1 MSKSVS
7 ARSSMSL
14 PPRRV
19 LVSAISVALATG
31 VGVAQ
36 AETQGGTAD
45 GAAVLPTIS
54 VEGAQTES
62 FKVEKASNPQY
73 TAPLLDVPQTI
84 HVVPA
89 AVIEEREATT
99 LRDVLRNVPG
109 ISMQAGE
116 GGAPPGD
123 QMSIRGFSA
132 RTDIFIDG
140 VRDFGGY
147 SRDPF
152 NLEQVEVVKGPSGS
166 YTGRGSTGGSVN
178 LVSKAPRLDDTVEG
192 SLGAGTDKYQRTTL
206 DINKAV
212 GDTTAV
218 RFNLMQH
225 EQDIAGRDEVFS
237 HRNGI
242 APSIAFGVGT
252 ETRLTLSYFHMT
264 QENMPDYG
272 IPWVPEAN
280 TALPGSQN
288 KPAPVN
294 YDNFYGL
301 TDRDYENIQNDLATI
316 EFEKDLNDSVTL
328 RNITRYGRTH
338 RDFVATAPRFVA
350 NTSTDIRRSDDK
362 NRDQIDEVMTNM
374 TDATFDFT
382 TGNVAH
388 SLVTGFEFTRE
399 FETNRLRAP
408 SGPDSQATDLYNP
421 NPSDPYTEALV
432 YTGEKR
438 ESTAKTTAVFIGD
451 TLDLSEQWQVNLGA
465 RFDHFEMQ
473 YRAAE
478 TLRQTDDMLSWRAGA
493 VYKPAQNG
501 SIYVGYGVSF
511 NPSAEGMSLSDA
523 TGSRPGTFGLD
534 PTENRTVELGTKWEL
549 AGDRLLVNAAVFR
562 TDKTNA
568 VTQDPADPNDVNVLE
583 GEQRVEGVEL
593 GATGDITEAWQVY
606 AGYTWMTS
614 EVLSSKNAAEVGK
627 EVSNTP
633 ENTLSAWTSY
643 QLTPTLSVGAG
654 AQYVDTRYSNN
665 SNARQAP
672 DYWVYDAMATWA
684 LDDTFTVRLN
694 LKNLTDEDYID
705 QVGGGHVVPGE
716 GRLAVASL
724 DFKF

>member
-1 MSKSVS
+1 MSSFYSV
-7 ARSSMSL
+7 RSLTAL
-14 PPRRV
+14 PPRRL
-19 LVSAISVALATG
+19 LVSAISVALASG
-31 VGVAQ
+31 AGFAH
-36 AETQGGTAD
+36 AETDSGA
-45 GAAVLPTIS
+45 AAVLPTIS

-62 FKVEKASNPQY
+62 FKPEKASNPQY
-73 TAPLLDVPQTI
+73 TAPLLDTPQTI

-109 ISMQAGE
+109 ISIQAGE

-152 NLEQVEVVKGPSGS
+152 NVEQVEVSKGPSGS

-178 LVSKAPRLDDTVEG
+178 LVSKAPSLQDSVSG
-192 SLGAGTDKYQRTTL
+192 SLGAGTEKYQRTTL

-212 GDTTAV
+212 SDSTAI
-218 RFNLMQH
+218 RINMMQH
-225 EQDIAGRDEVFS
+225 EQDVAGRDEVYTQRS
-237 HRNGI
+237 GI
-242 APSIAFGVGT
+242 APSVAFGVGT
-252 ETRLTLSYFHMT
+252 DTRLTLSYFHMT
-264 QENMPDYG
+264 QDNMPDYG
-272 IPWVPEAN
+272 IPWVPSTN
-280 TALPGSQN
+280 TALAGFQN
-288 KPAPVN
+288 SVAPVD
-294 YDNFYGL
+294 YSNFYGL
-301 TDRDYENIQNDLATI
+301 VARDYEHIQNDLATI
-316 EFEKDLNDSVTL
+316 EFEKDISERVTL

-350 NTSTDIRRSDDK
+350 DTSTDVRRSDDK

-374 TDATFDFT
+374 TDATFHFS

-388 SLVTGFEFTRE
+388 ALVTGFEFTRE
-399 FETNRLRAP
+399 FEENKLRA
-408 SGPDSQATDLYNP
+408 SSSPDSADTDLFNP
-421 NPSDPYTEALV
+421 TPADPYTEALV
-432 YTGEKR
+432 YTGERR

-451 TLDLSEQWQVNLGA
+451 TLDLNDKWQLNLGA
-465 RFDHFEMQ
+465 RFDHFRMK

-478 TLRQTDDMLSWRAGA
+478 TFRQTDDMLSWRAGA
-493 VYKPAQNG
+493 VYKPAHNG

-511 NPSAEGMSLSDA
+511 NPAAEGLSLSGNNA
-523 TGSRPGTFGLD
+523 AARRPGRLGLD
-534 PTENRTVELGTKWEL
+534 PEESRTVELGTKWEL
-549 AGDRLLVNAAVFR
+549 ANDRLLVNAALFR

-568 VTQDPADPNDVNVLE
+568 VTQDPANPNDINVLD

-593 GATGDITEAWQVY
+593 GMTGDITEAWQVY

-614 EVLSSKNAAEVGK
+614 EVLASKNPLEVGK
-627 EVSNTP
+627 DVSNTP
-633 ENTLSAWTSY
+633 ENSLSAWTSY
-643 QLTPTLSVGAG
+643 QLTPVVSVGAG
-654 AQYVDTRYSNN
+654 AQYVDARYSNN
-665 SNARQAP
+665 TNARQAP
-672 DYWVYDAMATWA
+672 DYWIYDAMATWA
-684 LDDTFTVRLN
+684 VDEAFSVRLN
-694 LKNLTDEDYID
+694 IKNLTDEDYID